1 MGKHSY
7 IHLNEEERILLM
19 QLIHSGESPA
29 RVQMR
34 ARVLLLSDRSQAH
47 NRTLAN
53 IAESALC
60 SIGMVRNSKRNDFAG
75 GVEAALDEK
84 PRPGLTPTFTGES
97 EAQVTMLACS
107 EAPAGHARWTL
118 RLLADHLIELAYVE
132 AISHVTVGKMLK
144 KQTQALA
151 GKKLVHP

>member
-1 MGKHSY
+1 MMGKHSY
-7 IHLNEEERILLM
+7 IHLDAEERILLM
-19 QLIHSGESPA
+19 HLIHGGESPA

-60 SIGMVRNSKRNDFAG
+60 SIGTVRNSKRNDFAG
-75 GVEAALDEK
+75 GIEAALYET
-84 PRPGLTPTFTGES
+84 PRPGLTPTFTGEI

-107 EAPAGHARWTL
+107 DPPAGHARWTL
-118 RLLADHLIELAYVE
+118 RLLADQLFELAYVE
-132 AISHVTVGKMLK
+132 AIGHVTVGKMLK
-144 KQTQALA
+144 KTNSSL
-151 GKKLVHP
+151 GG